1 MKPNERAYSMRTI
14 KQSVMDKQSK
24 KSKDASEDGQN
35 ANPAELEESQDE
47 PTSKKATKRKQSAV
61 EGLMKKAGFTK
72 HGSFRREQIK
82 LDVLLA
88 VMKRFGRVHVGMVSV
103 MVVLFCNGHNR
114 VINTE

>member
-72 HGSFRREQIK
+72 QGTFRREQIK

-88 VMKRFGRVHVGMVSV
+88 VLKRFGRVHVGMVSV
-103 MVVLFCNGHNR
+103 MIVLFCNGHN
-114 VINTE
+114 